1 MNVTISTFCK
11 TKEQMQSN
19 IQRFHTNVSRSPST
33 DPIINLRCG
42 EIVQPSGP
50 FTLQELR
57 LRGHCLFLY
66 RIFYVVFFEQIKVL
80 QQLVQQHTLAISK
93 ANSTLALQ
101 CSVQITKAKQQ
112 ISALQVSDLKSH
124 SQA

>member
-1 MNVTISTFCK
+1 MNVTISSFCK

-19 IQRFHTNVSRSPST
+19 IQCFHTNVSRSPST

-57 LRGHCLFLY
+57 VYAAIAFFLY

-112 ISALQVSDLKSH
+112 ISALQVSDL
-124 SQA
+124 